1 MSNNLSKLKNILG
14 KGNSKKILLLIPFF
28 IIAALLET
36 VSIGLI
42 MPLISILTDDSLV
55 TEYLTQI
62 DFLNDLSLKGV
73 QVVILGV
80 FLFTYLIK
88 SLYVILFFYHTEKL
102 LTSIRL
108 ELHDRMFSSY
118 LEAGY
123 EYHLK
128 HNRSELKRNI
138 DEIGVI
144 FQSYLSPLVMLVVEV
159 AVLFGIVLMLML
171 SNAQVTFISIAS
183 IGALS
188 FLIYYYVKPMLNKMG
203 LERVDASEKINRH
216 LYQGLG
222 AIKEVKVLQKEGYFS
237 SQFRKYMGKFLRLN
251 LMNSVYNIASSVII
265 ESVFITGLV
274 VLLFLLL
281 QSSSQQLMLPMIA
294 LFGLASIR
302 LLQSVKKIM
311 MYGNQLSYSASS
323 LSLVSAELDNIGCI
337 RASDSPKI
345 RRTAKLNF
353 VNDIEFKGVSY
364 KYSSL
369 DRKVLNNINI
379 GFDKNTCTAIVG
391 HSGSG
396 KTTLVNVFLNLLSAS
411 EGAFLIDGSKYNDL
425 SMLGGNIGYVPQSVY
440 VTDDTIESNVAFG
453 VERDKINHDRVM
465 TSLRLSHLHDFVSTL
480 PNGINTYL
488 GEDGARLSGGQK
500 QRLGIAR
507 ALYNDPDIIVFDEM
521 TASLDSVTEEKIMS
535 EIFEMKKSKTIVIIT
550 HKINTINTCNKIYVL
565 DGGQVVDSGTYN
577 ELIVSSAKFKNLA
590 SVHNYN

>member
-1 MSNNLSKLKNILG
+1 MLNNLSKLRGILG
-14 KGNSKKILLLIPFF
+14 KNNSKKILLLIPFF

-36 VSIGLI
+36 ISIGLI
-42 MPLISILTDDSLV
+42 MPLISILTDDTLA
-55 TEYLTQI
+55 TEYLSQVG
-62 DFLNDLSLKGV
+62 FFNNPSLENI

-88 SLYVILFFYHTEKL
+88 SMYVILFFYYTEKL

-118 LEAGY
+118 LNVGF

-138 DEIGVI
+138 DEIGTV
-144 FQSYLSPLVMLVVEV
+144 FQSYLSPLVMLVVEL
-159 AVLFGIVLMLML
+159 AVLFGIVLMLAL

-183 IGALS
+183 IGILS
-188 FLIYYYVKPMLNKMG
+188 FFIFYYIKPMLNKMG

-251 LMNSVYNIASSVII
+251 LMNGVYNIVSSVII
-265 ESVFITGLV
+265 ESVFIIGLV

-281 QSSSQQLMLPMIA
+281 QSSSQQLILPMIA
-294 LFGLASIR
+294 LFALASIR

-311 MYGNQLSYSASS
+311 MYGNQLSYSTSS
-323 LSLVSAELDNIGCI
+323 LNLVSAELDNVERI
-337 RASDSPKI
+337 RTSSFPKS
-345 RRTAKLNF
+345 RVTTKLNF
-353 VNDIEFKGVSY
+353 VNDVKLKGVSY

-369 DRKVLNNINI
+369 DRKVLNNIDI
-379 GFDKNTCTAIVG
+379 RFDKNTCTAIVG

-411 EGAFLIDGSKYNDL
+411 EGVFLIDESKHNDS

-440 VTDDTIESNVAFG
+440 ITDDTIESNIAFG
-453 VERDKINHDRVM
+453 VEKDKINHDRVVS
-465 TSLRLSHLHDFVSTL
+465 SLKLSHLHDFVSAL

-488 GEDGARLSGGQK
+488 GEDGARLSGGQR

-521 TASLDSVTEEKIMS
+521 TASLDSVTEQKIMS

-565 DGGQVVDSGTYN
+565 DSGQVVGSGTYN

-590 SVHNYN
+590 SGYNDD